1 MPIIS
6 SCIIRQ
12 AGFINFKK
20 KPNIMS
26 DIENLIN
33 EAERFRDERL
43 WQQFHTTKDL
53 AVAISVE
60 AAELN
65 ELCLWKTAEECES
78 INPERLKEELA
89 DIIIFSLLLASKH
102 KFDVNRIVMD
112 KIKLN
117 ALKYPLEKSRGT
129 LKKYNQL

>member
-1 MPIIS
+1 
-6 SCIIRQ
+6 
-12 AGFINFKK
+12 
-20 KPNIMS
+20 MS

-43 WQQFHTTKDL
+43 WQKFHTTKDL

-78 INPERLKEELA
+78 INPDRLKEELA
-89 DIIIFSLLLASKH
+89 DIIIFSFLLAGRH
-102 KFDVNRIVMD
+102 KFDVTRIVMD
-112 KIKLN
+112 KIKMN
-117 ALKYPLEKSRGT
+117 ALKYPLEKSKGS
-129 LKKYNQL
+129 LNKYKEL